1 MHDQT
6 ISLDLSGAII
16 ADLEVTTDRIDES
29 LYAVEGRHPDL
40 GRVVVIESS
49 VEAVL
54 VSEVPLPD
62 L

>member
-16 ADLEVTTDRIDES
+16 ADLEVTADQIDES
-29 LYAVEGRHPDL
+29 LYAVEGWHPDL

-49 VEAVL
+49 AEAEL
-54 VSEVPLPD
+54 VSEVPLRD
-62 L
+62 F

>member
-6 ISLDLSGAII
+6 IDLDLSGAVI
-16 ADLEVTTDRIDES
+16 ADLEVTAERIDES
-29 LYAVEGRHPDL
+29 LYAVEGWHPDL
-40 GRVVVIESS
+40 GRVMVIEGSS
-49 VEAVL
+49 EAVI